1 MAFNGAARAVPRWTG
16 GPTTRPRRAVG
27 ATGPAPGVAMRAARG
42 PPNAQLQPAR
52 LGVGGQVVEQPQL
65 AGGGVHHALD
75 SALPHLAAATAHRAH
90 PCAPGHL
97 TGAAVNS
104 TVPTFL
110 CFEMLVASS
119 SRQDPGWFSQ
129 NWKTGAVSV
138 SSSQWFG

>member
-1 MAFNGAARAVPRWTG
+1 MRSSSRRGWESAARLSSNHNSPAAAYTTRWTQHSR
-16 GPTTRPRRAVG
+16 T
-27 ATGPAPGVAMRAARG
+27 
-42 PPNAQLQPAR
+42 
-52 LGVGGQVVEQPQL
+52 L
-65 AGGGVHHALD
+65 AK
-75 SALPHLAAATAHRAH
+75 ATAHRAH